1 MLSEYEQAQM
11 AEFTIIPEQEF
22 PDKLVNVNKEAL
34 KQVIALNLKQ
44 NSNEFEKLCRVQEFI

>member
-1 MLSEYEQAQM
+1 M